1 MMHFHEDPEPNNDTN
16 FWAIMFLMLLLALFF
31 VAEIFVRFYLEVTG

>member
-1 MMHFHEDPEPNNDTN
+1 MMHFHEDMDPNKNRT

-31 VAEIFVRFYLEVTG
+31 VAEIFVRFYLEIN